1 MWNKTVWPVGLS
13 ETSLCVRAGL
23 RWHIQTWL
31 TEKSV
36 FLQVVITKPNMR
48 KEFNITGSCNPEW
61 HYMVDSAKR
70 FEAVERL
77 IDTGKYFTINRA
89 RQYGK
94 TTMLQMIWRRLSDR
108 YLIIDCSFEGV
119 DDNAFS
125 SHAAFA
131 KMFARQMANRLEPR
145 CIEEGL
151 VNIWQDCTAKDLD
164 ELSETITRF
173 TKMSPKPVVLTIDE
187 VDKSSDNQLFL
198 NFLGMLRNKY
208 LQRSVEGLNS
218 TFHSVILA
226 GVYDVKNLKLK
237 LRPDAEKK
245 YNSPWNIATDFNV
258 DMTFHPEEIAQMLG
272 DYENDRHTGMDIK
285 AISEEIYKYTSGY
298 PFLVSKLCKV
308 IDEELGRNWTLD
320 GVQEAAKTTIF
331 NKNTLFTSMTRNL
344 EEYPELKRFI
354 YFLSILGDNIT
365 YDPNNPVIDFATMF
379 GIIKYDA
386 NRKVSIH
393 NIIFE
398 EVLNNYFIAEQNI
411 ADMGK
416 LRINYNYVTDG
427 RLNME
432 FVLQRFHD
440 LMREEYREEDG
451 KFIERQGRL
460 IFLSFLK
467 PIINGTGF
475 YYVEP
480 QTRDNRRMDLIVTY
494 GREEFV
500 VELKIWRGDKYE
512 QKGRDQLSEYLATR
526 GKDEGYLVTFD
537 FSKNKEEKEPEWIE
551 WNGKR
556 IFEAVI

>member
-1 MWNKTVWPVGLS
+1 
-13 ETSLCVRAGL
+13 
-23 RWHIQTWL
+23 
-31 TEKSV
+31 
-36 FLQVVITKPNMR
+36 
-48 KEFNITGSCNPEW
+48 
-61 HYMVDSAKR
+61 MVDNAKR
-70 FEAVERL
+70 FKAVEDL
-77 IDTGKYFTINRA
+77 IDSGEYFTINRA

-108 YLIIDCSFEGV
+108 YLIIDCSFEGI

-131 KMFARQMANRLEPR
+131 KMFARQMFNRLEPR
-145 CIEEGL
+145 RIEEGL

-173 TKMSPKPVVLTIDE
+173 TIMSPKPVVLTIDE

-237 LRPDAEKK
+237 LRPDAERK

-258 DMTFHPEEIAQMLG
+258 DMTFHPEEIAQMLR
-272 DYENDRHTGMDIK
+272 DYENDTHTGMDIK

-320 GVQEAAKTTIF
+320 GVQEAAKITIF

-354 YFLSILGDNIT
+354 YSLSILGDNIT

-556 IFEAVI
+556 IFEAVV

>member
-1 MWNKTVWPVGLS
+1 
-13 ETSLCVRAGL
+13 
-23 RWHIQTWL
+23 
-31 TEKSV
+31 
-36 FLQVVITKPNMR
+36 MR

-61 HYMVDSAKR
+61 HYMVDTAKR
-70 FEAVERL
+70 FEVVERL

-94 TTMLQMIWRRLSDR
+94 TTMLDMIWRRLSDR
-108 YLIIDCSFEGV
+108 YLVVFLSFEGI
-119 DDNAFS
+119 DDG
-125 SHAAFA
+125 AFA
-131 KMFARQMANRLEPR
+131 SHSAFVKMFAKQMTHRLEMLKQ
-145 CIEEGL
+145 EDAL
-151 VNIWQDCTAKDLD
+151 VSIWKDCDAKDLD
-164 ELSETITRF
+164 DLSKVISCF
-173 TKMSPKPVVLTIDE
+173 TMQCAKPVVLTIDE

-198 NFLGMLRNKY
+198 NFLGILRNKY
-208 LQRSVEGLNS
+208 LLRNAEGLNS

-237 LRPDAEKK
+237 IPPDAEKK
-245 YNSPWNIATDFNV
+245 YNSPWNIAADFNV

-272 DYENDRHTGMDIK
+272 DYENDVHTGMDIK
-285 AISEEIYKYTSGY
+285 AVSEEIYKYTNGY

-308 IDEELGRNWTLD
+308 IDEELERNWTIG
-320 GVQEAAKTTIF
+320 GVQDAAKATIF

-354 YFLSILGDNIT
+354 YALSILGDNVT
-365 YDPNNPVIDFATMF
+365 YDPNNPVIDFAMMF
-379 GIIKYDA
+379 SIIKYDV

-416 LRINYNYVTDG
+416 LRMTYNYVTDG

-440 LMREEYREEDG
+440 LMMEEYREEDG
-451 KFIERQGRL
+451 KFLERQGRL

-494 GREEFV
+494 GKDEFV

-512 QKGRDQLSEYLATR
+512 RHGRDQLSEYLAIR
-526 GKDEGYLVTFD
+526 GLEEGYLVTFD
-537 FSKNKEEKEPEWIE
+537 FSKDKVDKEPEWIE

-556 IFEAVI
+556 IFEVVV

>member
-1 MWNKTVWPVGLS
+1 MQGFYNRKV
-13 ETSLCVRAGL
+13 
-23 RWHIQTWL
+23 
-31 TEKSV
+31 
-36 FLQVVITKPNMR
+36 MR
-48 KEFNITGSCNPEW
+48 KKFNITGSCNPEW
-61 HYMVDSAKR
+61 HYMVDTEKR
-70 FEAVERL
+70 FKAVEEL
-77 IDTGKYFTINRA
+77 IDMGEYFTINRA

-94 TTMLQMIWRRLSDR
+94 TTTLQMIWRRLSDR
-108 YLIIDCSFEGV
+108 YLVIPFSFEGV
-119 DDNAFS
+119 ADEMFE
-125 SHAAFA
+125 SHASFVRMFA
-131 KMFARQMANRLEPR
+131 KMMADWLEFSNQDDT
-145 CIEEGL
+145 L
-151 VNIWQDCTAKDLD
+151 VNVWRNAKAANLDDLAK
-164 ELSETITRF
+164 LITIF
-173 TKMSPKPVVLTIDE
+173 TSQCQKPVVLTIDE

-198 NFLGMLRNKY
+198 SFLGMLRNKY
-208 LQRSVEGLNS
+208 LLRNMEGVKS

-237 LRPDAEKK
+237 IRPDVEKK
-245 YNSPWNIATDFNV
+245 YNSPWNIAADFNV

-272 DYENDRHTGMDIK
+272 DYENDVHTGMDIK
-285 AISEEIYKYTSGY
+285 AVSEEIYKYTNGY

-308 IDEELGRNWTLD
+308 IDEELNRNWTLA
-320 GVQEAAKTTIF
+320 GVQDAAKTTIF
-331 NKNTLFTSMTRNL
+331 NKNTLFTSLTRNL

-354 YFLSILGDNIT
+354 YSLSILGDNVT
-365 YDPNNPVIDFATMF
+365 YDPNNPVMDFATMF
-379 GIIKYDA
+379 SIIKYNE

-416 LRINYNYVTDG
+416 LRMTYNYVTDG

-432 FVLQRFHD
+432 FVLQRFRD

-451 KFIERQGRL
+451 KFLERQGRL

-494 GREEFV
+494 GKDEFV

-512 QKGRDQLSEYLATR
+512 RHGRDQLSEYLAIR
-526 GKDEGYLVTFD
+526 GLDEGYLVTFD
-537 FSKNKEEKEPEWIE
+537 FSKDKVDKEPEWIE

-556 IFEAVI
+556 IFEVVV

>member
-1 MWNKTVWPVGLS
+1 
-13 ETSLCVRAGL
+13 
-23 RWHIQTWL
+23 
-31 TEKSV
+31 
-36 FLQVVITKPNMR
+36 
-48 KEFNITGSCNPEW
+48 
-61 HYMVDSAKR
+61 
-70 FEAVERL
+70 
-77 IDTGKYFTINRA
+77 
-89 RQYGK
+89 
-94 TTMLQMIWRRLSDR
+94 ML
-108 YLIIDCSFEGV
+108 
-119 DDNAFS
+119 A
-125 SHAAFA
+125 
-131 KMFARQMANRLEPR
+131 
-145 CIEEGL
+145 
-151 VNIWQDCTAKDLD
+151 
-164 ELSETITRF
+164 
-173 TKMSPKPVVLTIDE
+173 
-187 VDKSSDNQLFL
+187 
-198 NFLGMLRNKY
+198 
-208 LQRSVEGLNS
+208 
-218 TFHSVILA
+218 
-226 GVYDVKNLKLK
+226 
-237 LRPDAEKK
+237 
-245 YNSPWNIATDFNV
+245 
-258 DMTFHPEEIAQMLG
+258 
-272 DYENDRHTGMDIK
+272 DYENDYHFGFDIK
-285 AISEEIYKYTSGY
+285 EISEEIYKYTSGY

-308 IDEELGRNWTLD
+308 IDEELGQNWTMD

-354 YFLSILGDNIT
+354 YSLSILGDNIT

-480 QTRDNRRMDLIVTY
+480 QTRRRAATNCRSISPPAARTKATSSRSTSRKTRRRKSRNGSSGTGNGSSRRWCSWLLDVNVAVMVLAL
-494 GREEFV
+494 FH
-500 VELKIWRGDKYE
+500 
-512 QKGRDQLSEYLATR
+512 KGR
-526 GKDEGYLVTFD
+526 G
-537 FSKNKEEKEPEWIE
+537 PE
-551 WNGKR
+551 
-556 IFEAVI
+556 VC